1 MKALWT
7 VILLLALVAIG
18 VVGAQWLAQDTARDL
33 GEVFVRVGG
42 YDFSATVPGA
52 VLALAISLLLLW
64 ILWNLLALPFRAWGR
79 YRRKQARARLTEG
92 LEALHGG
99 YWQRAEKLLQRAAD
113 DDEVGTIARTAA
125 VRAADARGDE
135 AAVQVHLSALA
146 ARNATTHALALA
158 DRALLQQKPAEALS
172 ALDAPAA
179 QPLPPRG
186 LALRTQALAANGRAG
201 EAYGMLGP
209 LKQQQALSPS
219 AYTRFESEL
228 AAQAMRESSD
238 ANVLAER
245 WETLPK
251 PLRADAAIVA
261 AYAERA
267 AGLRWDDAAARRLE
281 QAIDT
286 QWDEPLVALYGRLP
300 IGKLDSRRAS
310 AQRWLQAHPASPA
323 LLVTLAQLA
332 RQQGQWPQAQEF
344 LHRALAQGA
353 SADAWEELGHGFTA
367 AGEETLARR
376 SYANALSARRGEATI
391 ELPGRDLKQKI
402 FDQAV
407 VEERDEHGVPR
418 LRGGGRGDLGVT
430 LLVQTP
436 TKLDDHQRELLRQLA
451 EARDESRPAA
461 VAAKGSKGVF
471 GKLSEWFS

>member
-1 MKALWT
+1 MKIFRTAI
-7 VILLLALVAIG
+7 VLLLLILSG
-18 VVGAQWLAQDTARDL
+18 VLGAQWLARDGARDL
-33 GEVFVRVGG
+33 GEVLVRAGG
-42 YDFSATVPGA
+42 YDFSATLPGA
-52 VLALAISLLLLW
+52 LLALAAGVLLLW
-64 ILWNLLALPFRAWGR
+64 ICWKLLTLPFRAWGR

-99 YWQRAEKLLQRAAD
+99 HWQRAEKLLLLAAE

-135 AAVQVHLSALA
+135 AAVRTHLAALA
-146 ARNATTHALALA
+146 ERSAHAHALAVA
-158 DRALLQQKPAEALS
+158 DRALSRQDPAQALA
-172 ALDAPAA
+172 ALDNAAA

-186 LALRTQALAANGRAG
+186 LMLRAQALAELGRAG

-209 LKQQQALSPS
+209 LKQQQALSLPG
-219 AYTRFESEL
+219 YTLLEAQL
-228 AAQAMRESSD
+228 AAKAMRESAD

-251 PLRADAAIVA
+251 PLRADAGIVA

-267 AGLRWDDAAARRLE
+267 AGLRWDDAAARSLE
-281 QAIDT
+281 QAIDAR
-286 QWDEPLVALYGRLP
+286 WDESLVALYGRLP

-310 AQRWLQAHPASPA
+310 AQRWLQTHPDSPA

-353 SADAWEELGHGFTA
+353 SAEAWEELGHGFAA
-367 AGEETLARR
+367 AGQEELARR
-376 SYANALSARRGEATI
+376 SYANALSAARGVAAT

-402 FDQAV
+402 FDEAV
-407 VEERDEHGVPR
+407 VEERDEHGLPR
-418 LRGGGRGDLGVT
+418 L
-430 LLVQTP
+430 
-436 TKLDDHQRELLRQLA
+436 
-451 EARDESRPAA
+451 
-461 VAAKGSKGVF
+461 KG
-471 GKLSEWFS
+471 

>member
-7 VILLLALVAIG
+7 VLSLLALVALG
-18 VVGAQWLAQDTARDL
+18 VLGAQWLAQDTARDL

-64 ILWNLLALPFRAWGR
+64 LLWNLLTLPFRAWGR

-99 YWQRAEKLLQRAAD
+99 YWQRAERLLQRAAE

-125 VRAADARGDE
+125 IRAADARGDD
-135 AAVQVHLSALA
+135 AAAQVHLTALA
-146 ARNATTHALALA
+146 QRSAGTHALALA
-158 DRALLQQKPAEALS
+158 DRANLRQRADEALL
-172 ALDAPAA
+172 ALDTPAA

-186 LALRTQALAANGRAG
+186 LALRVEALAASGRAG
-201 EAYGMLGP
+201 EAYGLLGP
-209 LKQQQALSPS
+209 LKQQQALSP
-219 AYTRFESEL
+219 AAFATLESHL
-228 AAQAMRESSD
+228 AAQAMREAGD

-251 PLRADAAIVA
+251 PLRAEAAIVA

-267 AGLRWDDAAARRLE
+267 AGMRWDDAAAHSLE

-286 QWDEPLVALYGRLP
+286 RWDESLVALYGRLP

-323 LLVTLAQLA
+323 LLVALAQLA
-332 RQQGQWPQAQEF
+332 RQQGQWPQAQDF

-353 SADAWEELGHGFTA
+353 SAAAWEELGHGFTA
-367 AGEETLARR
+367 AGDEVLARR
-376 SYANALSARRGEATI
+376 SYANALLASRGEATT
-391 ELPGRDLKQKI
+391 ELPGRDMKQKI
-402 FDQAV
+402 FDEAV

-418 LRGGGRGDLGVT
+418 LRG
-430 LLVQTP
+430 
-436 TKLDDHQRELLRQLA
+436 
-451 EARDESRPAA
+451 
-461 VAAKGSKGVF
+461 
-471 GKLSEWFS
+471 

>member
-33 GEVFVRVGG
+33 GDVFVRVGG

-267 AGLRWDDAAARRLE
+267 AGLRWDDAAARSLE

-418 LRGGGRGDLGVT
+418 LRG
-430 LLVQTP
+430 
-436 TKLDDHQRELLRQLA
+436 
-451 EARDESRPAA
+451 
-461 VAAKGSKGVF
+461 
-471 GKLSEWFS
+471 

>member
-1 MKALWT
+1 MKVFRTAI
-7 VILLLALVAIG
+7 VLLLLILAG
-18 VVGAQWLAQDTARDL
+18 VLGAQWLARDEARDL
-33 GEVFVRVGG
+33 GEVFLRAGG
-42 YDFSATVPGA
+42 YDYSATLPGA
-52 VLALAISLLLLW
+52 LLALAAAALVLW
-64 ILWNLLALPFRAWGR
+64 LVWKLVTLPFRAWGR

-92 LEALHGG
+92 LEALHAGH
-99 YWQRAEKLLQRAAD
+99 WPRAEKLLQSAAE

-135 AAVQVHLSALA
+135 AAVQTHLAALA
-146 ARNATTHALALA
+146 ARNATSHALASADLA
-158 DRALLQQKPAEALS
+158 LAQQQPAVALA

-186 LALRTQALAANGRAG
+186 LVLRTQALVGLERAG

-209 LKQQQALSPS
+209 LKQQQALSPTGYS
-219 AYTRFESEL
+219 ALESRL
-228 AAQAMRESSD
+228 AGQAMREAAD

-251 PLRADAAIVA
+251 PLRADAGIVA

-267 AGLRWDDAAARRLE
+267 AGLRWDDAAARSLE
-281 QAIDT
+281 QAIDAR
-286 QWDEPLVALYGRLP
+286 WDESLVTLYGRLP

-310 AQRWLQAHPASPA
+310 AQRWLQAHPDSPA
-323 LLVTLAQLA
+323 LLVTLARLA

-353 SADAWEELGHGFTA
+353 SADAWEELGHGFAA
-367 AGEETLARR
+367 AGQEELARR
-376 SYANALSARRGEATI
+376 SYANALNALRGEATV
-391 ELPGRDLKQKI
+391 ELPGRDLRQKI

-418 LRGGGRGDLGVT
+418 LRG
-430 LLVQTP
+430 
-436 TKLDDHQRELLRQLA
+436 
-451 EARDESRPAA
+451 
-461 VAAKGSKGVF
+461 
-471 GKLSEWFS
+471 

>member
-1 MKALWT
+1 MKVFRTAI
-7 VILLLALVAIG
+7 VLLLLILAG
-18 VVGAQWLAQDTARDL
+18 VLGAQWLARDETRDL
-33 GEVFVRVGG
+33 GEVFLRAGG
-42 YDFSATVPGA
+42 YDYSATLPGA
-52 VLALAISLLLLW
+52 LLALAAAALVLW
-64 ILWNLLALPFRAWGR
+64 LVWKLVTLPFRAWGR

-92 LEALHGG
+92 LEALHAGH
-99 YWQRAEKLLQRAAD
+99 WPRAEKLLQSAAE

-135 AAVQVHLSALA
+135 AAVQTHLAALA
-146 ARNATTHALALA
+146 ARNATSHALASADLA
-158 DRALLQQKPAEALS
+158 LAQQQPAVALA

-186 LALRTQALAANGRAG
+186 LVLRTQALVGLERAG

-209 LKQQQALSPS
+209 LKQQQALSPTGYS
-219 AYTRFESEL
+219 ALESRL
-228 AAQAMRESSD
+228 AGQAMREAAD

-251 PLRADAAIVA
+251 PLRADAGIVA

-267 AGLRWDDAAARRLE
+267 AGLRWDDAAARSLE
-281 QAIDT
+281 QAIDAR
-286 QWDEPLVALYGRLP
+286 WDESLVTLYGRLP

-310 AQRWLQAHPASPA
+310 AQRWLQAHPDSPA
-323 LLVTLAQLA
+323 LLVTLARLA

-353 SADAWEELGHGFTA
+353 SADAWEELGHGFAA
-367 AGEETLARR
+367 AGQEELARR
-376 SYANALSARRGEATI
+376 SYANALNALRGEATV
-391 ELPGRDLKQKI
+391 ELPGRDLRQKI

-418 LRGGGRGDLGVT
+418 LRG
-430 LLVQTP
+430 
-436 TKLDDHQRELLRQLA
+436 
-451 EARDESRPAA
+451 
-461 VAAKGSKGVF
+461 
-471 GKLSEWFS
+471 

>member
-1 MKALWT
+1 MKVFRTA
-7 VILLLALVAIG
+7 ILLLLLILLG
-18 VVGAQWLAQDTARDL
+18 VLGAQWLGRDGVRDL
-33 GEVFVRVGG
+33 GEVFVRAGG
-42 YDFSATVPGA
+42 YDFSATLPGA
-52 VLALAISLLLLW
+52 LLALAAGALLLW
-64 ILWNLLALPFRAWGR
+64 IVWKLITLPFRAWGR

-99 YWQRAEKLLQRAAD
+99 YWQRAEKLLQLAAE

-135 AAVQVHLSALA
+135 AAAQSHLTALA
-146 ARNATTHALALA
+146 QRNASAHALAVA
-158 DRALLQQKPAEALS
+158 DRAMARQQPDQVLA

-186 LALRTQALAANGRAG
+186 LALRVQALAESGRAG
-201 EAYGMLGP
+201 DAYGMLGP
-209 LKQQQALSPS
+209 LKQQQALSS
-219 AYTRFESEL
+219 ARYTMLESEL
-228 AAQAMRESSD
+228 AAQAMREADD

-267 AGLRWDDAAARRLE
+267 AALRWEDAAARSLE
-281 QAIDT
+281 QAIDAR
-286 QWDEPLVALYGRLP
+286 WDESLVALYGRLP

-332 RQQGQWPQAQEF
+332 RLQGQWPQAQEF

-353 SADAWEELGHGFTA
+353 SADAWEELGHGFAA
-367 AGEETLARR
+367 AGEEMLARR
-376 SYANALSARRGEATI
+376 SYANALAAQRGVAAT
-391 ELPGRDLKQKI
+391 ELPGRDLRQKI
-402 FDQAV
+402 FDEAV

-418 LRGGGRGDLGVT
+418 LR
-430 LLVQTP
+430 
-436 TKLDDHQRELLRQLA
+436 E
-451 EARDESRPAA
+451 
-461 VAAKGSKGVF
+461 
-471 GKLSEWFS
+471 

>member
-1 MKALWT
+1 MKVFRTAI
-7 VILLLALVAIG
+7 VLLLLILAG
-18 VVGAQWLAQDTARDL
+18 VLGAQWLARDEARDL
-33 GEVFVRVGG
+33 GEVFLRAGG
-42 YDFSATVPGA
+42 YDYSATLPGA
-52 VLALAISLLLLW
+52 LLALAAAALVLW
-64 ILWNLLALPFRAWGR
+64 LVWKLVTLPFRAWGR

-92 LEALHGG
+92 LEALHAGH
-99 YWQRAEKLLQRAAD
+99 WPRAEKLLQSAAE

-135 AAVQVHLSALA
+135 AAVQTHLSALA
-146 ARNATTHALALA
+146 ARNATSHALASADLA
-158 DRALLQQKPAEALS
+158 LAQQQPAVALA

-186 LALRTQALAANGRAG
+186 LVLRTQALVGLERAG

-209 LKQQQALSPS
+209 LKQQQALSPAGYS
-219 AYTRFESEL
+219 ALESRL
-228 AAQAMRESSD
+228 AGQAMREAAD

-251 PLRADAAIVA
+251 PLRADAGIVA

-267 AGLRWDDAAARRLE
+267 AGLRWDDAAARSLE
-281 QAIDT
+281 QAIDAR
-286 QWDEPLVALYGRLP
+286 WDESLVTLYGRLP

-310 AQRWLQAHPASPA
+310 AQRWLQAHPDSPA
-323 LLVTLAQLA
+323 LLVTLARLA

-353 SADAWEELGHGFTA
+353 SADAWEELGHGFAA
-367 AGEETLARR
+367 AGQEELARR
-376 SYANALSARRGEATI
+376 SYGNALNALRGEATV
-391 ELPGRDLKQKI
+391 ELPGRDLRQKI

-418 LRGGGRGDLGVT
+418 LRG
-430 LLVQTP
+430 
-436 TKLDDHQRELLRQLA
+436 
-451 EARDESRPAA
+451 
-461 VAAKGSKGVF
+461 
-471 GKLSEWFS
+471 